1 MRTSAARELQKID
14 KIVMLSSFV
23 FIKNI
28 LVSKGS

>member
-14 KIVMLSSFV
+14 KSVMLNSFV

-28 LVSKGS
+28 LVPKGS